1 MSSLSGSLYLYLP
14 IHHTHKH
21 LPVLP
26 TSCAALLLLLLLSSR
41 CCCLLTSK
49 IGLRPFRLFEI
60 IKKKTNKK
68 KQNDQSRSC
77 RLKFCLVIF
86 VSAFFLVWFH
96 ISDGFTNYFVWF
108 LFFIYLSILTI
119 INFVFYHI
127 QISKPNQKNNWNK
140 NDSQMVTPD
149 ALFTLF
155 GMSTSFIFLYFHWN
169 SFYFNYFTLFVVSS
183 CSYVSVKWNSTPKTF
198 SYFSQSPVT

>member
-60 IKKKTNKK
+60 IKTKK

-96 ISDGFTNYFVWF
+96 ISDGFTNYFIWF

-127 QISKPNQKNNWNK
+127 QISKPNQKKIIETKTTRRW
-140 NDSQMVTPD
+140 SRLMLSSLSSVCLPV
-149 ALFTLF
+149 LFFSIFTEIR
-155 GMSTSFIFLYFHWN
+155 FILII
-169 SFYFNYFTLFVVSS
+169 
-183 CSYVSVKWNSTPKTF
+183 CS
-198 SYFSQSPVT
+198 

>member
-60 IKKKTNKK
+60 IKTKK

-119 INFVFYHI
+119 IEFH
-127 QISKPNQKNNWNK
+127 KPSSNSYIIPSIFSNTRRW
-140 NDSQMVTPD
+140 SRLMLSSLSSVCLPV
-149 ALFTLF
+149 LFFSIFTEIRFILIILPFLLF
-155 GMSTSFIFLYFHWN
+155 PPVPTCPLNEILRQ
-169 SFYFNYFTLFVVSS
+169 
-183 CSYVSVKWNSTPKTF
+183 TF